1 MGSKERRE
9 RERARIRLH
18 ILDAARD
25 MFVRNG
31 YEATTMRAIAQRI
44 DYTATALY
52 HHFHNKEALLS
63 ELCAADFRSLAHSFQ
78 RIGRVEDPLE
88 RLRRIGDAYVQFATE
103 HPMHYQLMF
112 MTQRPIPLDR
122 SIVQGDPGED
132 AYAFLRSTCAE
143 AIEKG
148 RVRADLT
155 DADQLAQMMW
165 ASVHG
170 LVSLHIVKRDDP
182 WVEWRDVRETAQAM
196 CDAMLRGIE
205 RSVVAGEAARGRAST
220 GRARQR
226 ARVE

>member
-1 MGSKERRE
+1 
-9 RERARIRLH
+9 
-18 ILDAARD
+18 
-25 MFVRNG
+25 MFVRKG

-52 HHFHNKEALLS
+52 HHFRNKEALLS

-112 MTQRPIPLDR
+112 MTPRPIPLDR
-122 SIVQGDPGED
+122 GITQGDPGED

-143 AIEKG
+143 AIEKD
-148 RVRADLT
+148 RVRADFT

-170 LVSLHIVKRDDP
+170 LVSLHIVKHDDP
-182 WVEWRDVRETAQAM
+182 WVEWRDVRETARAM
-196 CDAMLRGIE
+196 CAAMLRGIE
-205 RSVVAGEAARGRAST
+205 RKAVVEEAPRSHAPA
-220 GRARQR
+220 GRARRR
-226 ARVE
+226 ARMD